1 MHKKTLATLM
11 AIIFAALP
19 ARGDDPRKPDTAKP
33 AAVPRVVPAA
43 ARPHAD
49 PAAAEPRI
57 NPELAAP
64 RIRPEANAPA
74 GPLPPD
80 YQGEKIIPEV
90 STQITLS
97 SSDANRIVCS
107 QEIKDV
113 IFSSEKGVSVK
124 VSGRNAFVKFRIQ
137 RKDDRDMY
145 SQTPTEL
152 FVVCGESVYSLIA
165 VPKRIPA
172 QTVRLSPGAE
182 KIRKN
187 AAQFGNLPFEK
198 KVMAVIRAVYT
209 GDVPDGFTETGMRGR
224 IALFRDL
231 DVALVRSFRVHG
243 EGLRVKEFM
252 LSSRKTGEEMKI
264 TEKDFLKAEIARRP
278 LGIALDRHTLR
289 QGETGRLIVVEKALG
304 AGEGGGNGVQG
315 ED

>member
-1 MHKKTLATLM
+1 VHKKTLATLM

-19 ARGDDPRKPDTAKP
+19 AHGDDPRKPDTAKP
-33 AAVPRVVPAA
+33 AAVPRVVPVAA
-43 ARPHAD
+43 QPHAD
-49 PAAAEPRI
+49 PAATEPRI
-57 NPELAAP
+57 NRDVAAS

-80 YQGEKIIPEV
+80 YQAQTAIPEV

-137 RKDDRDMY
+137 RKDDRDIY

-152 FVVCGESVYSLIA
+152 YVVCGDSVYSLIA

-182 KIRKN
+182 KIKKN
-187 AAQFGNLPFEK
+187 AAMYGGLPFEK
-198 KVMAVIRAVYT
+198 KVMAVIRAVFT
-209 GDVPDGFTETGMRGR
+209 GNVPEGFTETGMRGR
-224 IALFRDL
+224 IAVFRDL
-231 DVALVRSFRVHG
+231 DVTLVRSFRVEG
-243 EGLRVKEFM
+243 EGLRVKEFQV
-252 LSSRKTGEEMKI
+252 SSRKSGEDLRI
-264 TEKDFLKAEIARRP
+264 AEKDFLRTEIARRP
-278 LGIALDRHTLR
+278 LGIALDRHTLKK
-289 QGETGRLIVVEKALG
+289 GETGRLIVVEQALE

>member
-1 MHKKTLATLM
+1 MRKKTVMLLIT
-11 AIIFAALP
+11 IIFAALP
-19 ARGDDPRKPDTAKP
+19 ARGDDPRKPDTAYQ
-33 AAVPRVVPAA
+33 ATVPAIVPKA
-43 ARPHAD
+43 ARPRVIPMA
-49 PAAAEPRI
+49 
-57 NPELAAP
+57 AAP
-64 RIRPEANAPA
+64 RVNPAAMVPCAPDGNPPP
-74 GPLPPD
+74 GPLSPD

-90 STQITLS
+90 STQIALS

-107 QEIKDV
+107 REIKDV

-137 RKDDRDMY
+137 RKDDRDIY

-152 FVVCGESVYSLIA
+152 YVVCGESVYSLIA

-187 AAQFGNLPFEK
+187 TALYGNLPFEK
-198 KVMAVIRAVYT
+198 KVIAMIRAVYT
-209 GDVPDGFTETGMRGR
+209 GDVPNGFADTGVRGR
-224 IALFRDL
+224 IAVFRDL
-231 DVALVRSFRVHG
+231 DVALVRSFRVEG
-243 EGLRVKEFM
+243 EGLGVKEFRV
-252 LSSRKTGEEMKI
+252 SSRKGGEEMKI
-264 TEKDFLKAEIARRP
+264 TEKDFLKAEIAGRP
-278 LGIALDRHTLR
+278 LAIALDRHTLR
-289 QGETGRLIVVEKALG
+289 QGETGRLIVVEKALE